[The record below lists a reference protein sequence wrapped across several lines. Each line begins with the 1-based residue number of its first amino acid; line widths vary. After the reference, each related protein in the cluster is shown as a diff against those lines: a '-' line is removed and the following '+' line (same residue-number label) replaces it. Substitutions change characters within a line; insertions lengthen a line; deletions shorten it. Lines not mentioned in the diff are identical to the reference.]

1 MEQHQVNENLEKVR
15 ANTIHNSTYACL
27 FSSFATI
34 LGINCASCL
43 MFMSDAQREHE
54 EAREAPRTIEEDAR
68 TLKETVQRMEAD
80 NAAERAAIA
89 DL

>member
-1 MEQHQVNENLEKVR
+1 
-15 ANTIHNSTYACL
+15 
-27 FSSFATI
+27 
-34 LGINCASCL
+34 

-89 DL
+89 DLWAATEASKDKQGSLFNEVSTLTSSLRAQDEICQKLET